1 MQRLWGAFLP
11 LPQHLSIFI
20 AHRCLHPPLANLSL
34 SPRTHAIQAYPVMGV
49 IAFAVVFSL
58 GYGLKVML
66 MHPDARFSKG
76 SRTTIFRGELRGTP
90 LE

>member
-1 MQRLWGAFLP
+1 
-11 LPQHLSIFI
+11 
-20 AHRCLHPPLANLSL
+20 
-34 SPRTHAIQAYPVMGV
+34 MGV